1 MNTWPSHGGGRGEGG
16 DRGRWVSPLI
26 VANGQLGKA
35 LKRTSHEVSLQQT
48 GETWNSVA
56 IYTNFSILENEI

>member
-1 MNTWPSHGGGRGEGG
+1 M
-16 DRGRWVSPLI
+16 VSPLI

-56 IYTNFSILENEI
+56 IYTIFSILEKEIQHGYVNKIKYYFYVDAI